1 MRSASLTVLSVAA
14 ALLLQVSA
22 ATAQT
27 PTLKVGDTAPDF
39 TLQGTDGKT
48 HKLSEYR
55 GKSAVVVAWFPKAFT
70 QGCTIECKSLA
81 ENGDKIRK
89 HNVAYFMASVDPLE
103 DNIKFAKATSVT
115 LGGKVVEEK
124 EDDFPM
130 MSDPTKETAKAYG
143 VLNERGMATRW
154 TFYIDKAGK
163 IAAIDTAVRPATSAE
178 DMVAKLDELKI
189 ATR

>member
-1 MRSASLTVLSVAA
+1 MKALVFAMAVMAGLAA
-14 ALLLQVSA
+14 APA
-22 ATAQT
+22 MAQG
-27 PTLKVGDTAPDF
+27 LKVGDQAPDF
-39 TLQGTDGKT
+39 TLQATDGKT
-48 HKLSEYR
+48 YKLSEFK
-55 GKSAVVVAWFPKAFT
+55 GKQSVVLAWFPKAFT

-115 LGGKVVEEK
+115 LGGNVVEKK
-124 EDDFPM
+124 EADFPM
-130 MSDPTKETAKAYG
+130 LSDPTKETAKAYG